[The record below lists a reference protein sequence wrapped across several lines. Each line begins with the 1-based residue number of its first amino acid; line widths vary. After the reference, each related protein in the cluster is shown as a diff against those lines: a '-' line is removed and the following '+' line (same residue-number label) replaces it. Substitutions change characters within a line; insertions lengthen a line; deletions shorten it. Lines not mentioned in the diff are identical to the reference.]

1 MCRARSEGG
10 RRCRGGKCA
19 VSRRERQRRYA
30 ARVRSAKRAVAS
42 QSGLSA
48 LRGIP
53 SLTELGEDYIA
64 LLRNRDN
71 GDEHI
76 LSMREQLVLEEME
89 KSGRFSILDTPLSED
104 DREKI
109 AAMSLDEVRDQ
120 ISALRDHLHTDL
132 LVGKSHEYF
141 YTRRAEQAVRFI
153 GDVTNTWLDAQIGE
167 EMSTAQE
174 FFDTFDE
181 ELSSLNA
188 RREAVKE
195 DMGSL
200 DDSIRRAAYE
210 VNQMV
215 SNEKAALSTSCDTFA
230 KYVASARMSV
240 FVKLLDASVG
250 SSKEFP
256 VGEITGQ
263 KKVFKDNLDAAAKL
277 FPDSWKEK
285 TERLDPLTIRFSEAR
300 AHYAA
305 RSPIIKHAYVAVET
319 HEAEMVDSDVP
330 ILVSVSSKR
339 RYGEKVAVHMGGDP
353 DNEEHVKML
362 NIECANMNWHDSKW
376 MKENRQSAYGRW
388 TGKPRWEVYTNV
400 HGKLALRETF
410 RRGNQITGYES
421 VIRVD
426 KSRSTLV
433 HELAH
438 RLEHGNPQLRAVC
451 AQFIRRRTTDE
462 SGEQEAPTKYFRDKE
477 PVYKDKLVHRYMG
490 KMYDSR
496 HTEVLSTGM
505 EMMFFG
511 RFGAGFGMGTE
522 ISKDYREDPV
532 HPGRLASDRDHLNL
546 IAGLL
551 MSAEKPTT

>member
-1 MCRARSEGG
+1 MA
-10 RRCRGGKCA
+10 
-19 VSRRERQRRYA
+19 
-30 ARVRSAKRAVAS
+30 
-42 QSGLSA
+42 
-48 LRGIP
+48 
-53 SLTELGEDYIA
+53 ELDEDYLA
-64 LLRNRDN
+64 LLRNRAN

-76 LSMREQLVLEEME
+76 LNMREQLVLEEME

-120 ISALRDHLHTDL
+120 ISALRDHLYTDL

-153 GDVTNTWLDAQIGE
+153 GDVTNTWLDAQIDE
-167 EMSTAQE
+167 EMSTAQK

-200 DDSIRRAAYE
+200 DDSIRNAAYE

-230 KYVASARMSV
+230 KYIASARMSV

-285 TERLDPLTIRFSEAR
+285 TAHLDPLVIRFSEAR

-319 HEAEMVDSDVP
+319 WQAEDLGITSVPRLVSIPSRRRNGEMV
-330 ILVSVSSKR
+330 
-339 RYGEKVAVHMGGDP
+339 AVFMGGDP
-353 DNEEHVKML
+353 DNPEHVRKIQEECSLL
-362 NIECANMNWHDSKW
+362 NKSDSEW
-376 MKENRQSAYGRW
+376 TKENRRIVFRRYSG
-388 TGKPRWEVYTNV
+388 TPRWEVYTNI

-410 RRGNQITGYES
+410 RRGNQVTGYES

-522 ISKDYREDPV
+522 ISKDYREDPA